1 MMNALVYET
10 FLTWENFIVNFL
22 DKVGG
27 DAIIPLPETADF

>member
-1 MMNALVYET
+1 MNAMVRET
-10 FLTWENFIVNFL
+10 FLTQESFIVNFL